1 MDLYATQQRKYYKGN
16 KSLPKRARCF
26 ISRQRSYAEDIRIKK
41 QNKHSVLFCTFILY
55 SAIMTEEKENN
66 IVKENP
72 VIRKTWIAARI

>member
-55 SAIMTEEKENN
+55 SAIMTEENN

-72 VIRKTWIAARI
+72 VIQKTWIAARI